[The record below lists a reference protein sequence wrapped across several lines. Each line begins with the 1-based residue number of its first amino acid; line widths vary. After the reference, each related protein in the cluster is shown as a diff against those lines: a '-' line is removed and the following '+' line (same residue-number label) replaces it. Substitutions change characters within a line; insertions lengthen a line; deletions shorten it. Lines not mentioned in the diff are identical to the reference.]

1 MSLAI
6 LLTFITFQRACS
18 KLIIKTPEQLSDV
31 IMVPLSFNTEQ
42 ILILPLVWI
51 VPEGVILLDR
61 VISDRKL
68 TIIETKCSLYSTG
81 ND

>member
-1 MSLAI
+1 
-6 LLTFITFQRACS
+6 
-18 KLIIKTPEQLSDV
+18 
-31 IMVPLSFNTEQ
+31 MVPLSFNTEQ